1 MDVVASTTKLR
12 LVILVSGVGSLM
24 NAVVEATRDPHYPT
38 EIVAVGADRPCE
50 GLTRAESAGI
60 ETFLVNFSDYANRA
74 EWDEALATTI
84 ARYQPDLIVS
94 AGFMR
99 IAGKNVL
106 KDFGGRFINTHP
118 ALLPAFKGAHAVE
131 DALAYG
137 VKYTGS
143 SIHLVDEGVDTGPLL
158 AQEPVPVLPDDTVE
172 ALHDRIKI
180 VERRLLCEVIA
191 DIATDGPSARV
202 TRIQQSQ

>member
-24 NAVVEATRDPHYPT
+24 NAVVEATRDPHYPA

-84 ARYQPDLIVS
+84 ARYQPDPVS
-94 AGFMR
+94 Y
-99 IAGKNVL
+99 
-106 KDFGGRFINTHP
+106 TH
-118 ALLPAFKGAHAVE
+118 LTLPTICSV
-131 DALAYG
+131 
-137 VKYTGS
+137 
-143 SIHLVDEGVDTGPLL
+143 
-158 AQEPVPVLPDDTVE
+158 
-172 ALHDRIKI
+172 
-180 VERRLLCEVIA
+180 
-191 DIATDGPSARV
+191 
-202 TRIQQSQ
+202 

>member
-1 MDVVASTTKLR
+1 MKSRGLGDVYKR
-12 LVILVSGVGSLM
+12 Q
-24 NAVVEATRDPHYPT
+24 
-38 EIVAVGADRPCE
+38 
-50 GLTRAESAGI
+50 GL
-60 ETFLVNFSDYANRA
+60 ETFLVNFADYDNRDD
-74 EWDEALATTI
+74 WDSALADAI
-84 ARYQPDLIVS
+84 SAYQPDLVIS

-99 IAGKNVL
+99 ITGKNVL
-106 KDFGGRFINTHP
+106 SEFGGRFINTHP

-180 VERRLLCEVIA
+180 VERRLLCDVIA
-191 DIATDGPSARV
+191 DIATNGPSARV
-202 TRIQQSQ
+202 TRTQ

>member
-1 MDVVASTTKLR
+1 VDVVASTTKLR

-24 NAVVEATRDPHYPT
+24 NAVVEATRDPHYPA

-143 SIHLVDEGVDTGPLL
+143 SIHLVDE
-158 AQEPVPVLPDDTVE
+158 EPVPVLPDDTVE

>member
-1 MDVVASTTKLR
+1 MDPASSHHKLR
-12 LVILVSGVGSLM
+12 LVVLVSGVGSLM
-24 NAVVEATRDPHYPT
+24 NSVVEATHDPAYPA
-38 EIVAVGADRPCE
+38 EIVAVGADRPCA
-50 GLTRAESAGI
+50 GLERAAAAGL
-60 ETFLVNFSDYANRA
+60 ETFLVNFADYDNRDD
-74 EWDEALATTI
+74 WDSALADAI
-84 ARYQPDLIVS
+84 SAYQPDLVIS

-99 IAGKNVL
+99 ITGKNVL
-106 KDFGGRFINTHP
+106 SEFGGRFINTHP

-180 VERRLLCEVIA
+180 VERRLLCDVIA
-191 DIATDGPSARV
+191 DIATNGPSARV
-202 TRIQQSQ
+202 TCTQ

>member
-1 MDVVASTTKLR
+1 MNSTSSTNKLR
-12 LVILVSGVGSLM
+12 LVVLVSGVGSLM
-24 NAVVEATRDPHYPT
+24 GALVDATRDPQYPA

-50 GLTRAESAGI
+50 GLEKAAAAGI
-60 ETFLVNFSDYANRA
+60 ETFLVNFADYDNRDT
-74 EWDEALATTI
+74 WDADLATTI
-84 ARYQPDLIVS
+84 SHYRPDLVIS

-99 IAGKNVL
+99 IAGRHVL
-106 KDFGGRFINTHP
+106 GAFGGRFINTHP

-158 AQEPVPVLPDDTVE
+158 AQEPVRVLPDDTV
-172 ALHDRIKI
+172 ATLHDRIKI

-191 DIATDGPSARV
+191 DIAAQSSAALV
-202 TRIQQSQ
+202 TRTP

>member
-24 NAVVEATRDPHYPT
+24 NAVVEATRDPHYPA

-191 DIATDGPSARV
+191 DIVTDGPSARV

>member
-24 NAVVEATRDPHYPT
+24 NAVVEATRDPHYPA

-172 ALHDRIKI
+172 ALSLIHI
-180 VERRLLCEVIA
+180 
-191 DIATDGPSARV
+191 
-202 TRIQQSQ
+202 

>member
-24 NAVVEATRDPHYPT
+24 NAVVEATRDPHYPA

-191 DIATDGPSARV
+191 DIATDGPSALV